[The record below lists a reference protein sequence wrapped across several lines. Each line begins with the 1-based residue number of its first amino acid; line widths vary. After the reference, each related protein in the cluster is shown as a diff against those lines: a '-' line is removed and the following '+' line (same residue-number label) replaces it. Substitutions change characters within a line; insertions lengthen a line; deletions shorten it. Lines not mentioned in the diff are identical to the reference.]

1 MTFLVTKVI
10 VSHGLNI
17 QTVLKQEYTS
27 HCHIAKIPGRKDA
40 LNSDS
45 PVFEKHNQLQKDVQQ
60 FSIYRPCNSS
70 EGNKALFQQKEIVL
84 EINILTL
91 HDFHQDVPKSQ
102 SRNC

>member
-17 QTVLKQEYTS
+17 QTILKQKNTS
-27 HCHIAKIPGRKDA
+27 HCHIAKIPGKKDA

-45 PVFEKHNQLQKDVQQ
+45 PVFEKPINQLQKDIQQ

-70 EGNKALFQQKEIVL
+70 EGNKALFQQ
-84 EINILTL
+84 
-91 HDFHQDVPKSQ
+91 
-102 SRNC
+102 

>member
-17 QTVLKQEYTS
+17 QTILKQKNTS
-27 HCHIAKIPGRKDA
+27 HWHIAKIPGKKDA

-45 PVFEKHNQLQKDVQQ
+45 PVFEKPNNQLQKDIQQ

-70 EGNKALFQQKEIVL
+70 EGNKALFQQ
-84 EINILTL
+84 
-91 HDFHQDVPKSQ
+91 
-102 SRNC
+102 